1 MQAGS
6 IRIDRL
12 GPGDWQAYKALR
24 LEALQREP
32 NAFTS
37 TYAASLTRADA
48 WWQNRLANPCSV
60 MLMAR
65 VDGEPAGIAGLHLAS
80 DEGDASGAVVNG
92 MYVRERHRR
101 QGVGRRLVQSL
112 LDLLPEHP
120 EIATVRLW
128 VTATEEPARRLY
140 AALGFR
146 VVAESARPGTGE
158 LGRKTQL
165 IMERPAQMLSAPRPV
180 DH

>member
-1 MQAGS
+1 MQAGN

-37 TYAASLTRADA
+37 TYEEALTRPDS
-48 WWQNRLANPCSV
+48 WWQHRLANPRSV

-65 VDGEPAGIAGLHLAS
+65 IARQPAGIVGLHLES
-80 DEGDASGAVVNG
+80 DEGDASVGVVNG
-92 MYVRERHRR
+92 MYVGERYRR
-101 QGVGRRLVQSL
+101 QGVGRRLLQTL

-140 AALGFR
+140 ASLGFQ
-146 VVAESARPGTGE
+146 VVPGSAHPETGE

-165 IMERPAQMLSAPRPV
+165 IMERPAQTLSAPRPV
-180 DH
+180 DR